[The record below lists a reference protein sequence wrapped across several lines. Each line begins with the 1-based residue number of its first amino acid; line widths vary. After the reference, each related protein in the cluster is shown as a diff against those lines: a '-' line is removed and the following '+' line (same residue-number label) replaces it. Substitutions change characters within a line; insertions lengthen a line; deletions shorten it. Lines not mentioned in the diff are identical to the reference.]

1 MPDDAV
7 AGIHREGRLDSC
19 ANCGA
24 VLVGEFCHGCGQ
36 KRFVE
41 RDRRLGHLLREFA
54 ASATDLDSRVWR
66 TLRALLFQPGLLSRE
81 YMLGRRARWLSPAS
95 LFLAVSVVYFL
106 APIHGGDLTL
116 QFNSQVPARI
126 RALAIGPDAS
136 LSEEQLRFSGQAHSR
151 FTSNWIDE
159 RVRERDAAARE
170 ASHGANGYAYRDYRL
185 AYDARADD
193 VSKALVIL
201 HVPFAALALMVL
213 FARQRRYFA
222 EHFVVA
228 LHYFAFWLIALEVI
242 SQLSNLAGLLPPA
255 WVPPQSVYDWIMRT
269 LLPVYAV
276 LALRRAYAVGWFGAF
291 VAASGMLAVVIIAN
305 LYVYRAIQFMVTFA
319 LT

>member
-1 MPDDAV
+1 M
-7 AGIHREGRLDSC
+7 DSC

-24 VLVGEFCHGCGQ
+24 VLVGEFCHRCGQ

-54 ASATDLDSRVWR
+54 SSATDLDSRVWR

-81 YMLGRRARWLSPAS
+81 YLRGRRADWLSPAS
-95 LFLAVSVVYFL
+95 LFLAVSLVYFL

-116 QFNSQVPARI
+116 QFNSQVSARI
-126 RALAIGPDAS
+126 RALAIGPDVN
-136 LSEEQLRFSGQAHSR
+136 LSEEQLRFPGQSHSR
-151 FTSNWIDE
+151 ITSNWIDE
-159 RVRERDAAARE
+159 RVRKRDAAARE
-170 ASHGANGYAYRDYRL
+170 ASHGAGGYTYRDYRL
-185 AYDARADD
+185 AYDAMADN

-201 HVPFAALALMVL
+201 HVPFAALALMAL

-228 LHYFAFWLIALEVI
+228 LHYFAFWLVALEVI
-242 SQLSNLAGLLPPA
+242 SQLNNLAGLLPPA
-255 WVPPQSVYDWIMRT
+255 WAPPQSTYDWTMRT
-269 LLPVYAV
+269 LLPVHAI
-276 LALRRAYAVGWFGAF
+276 LALRRAYDVGWFKAF
-291 VAASGMLAVVIIAN
+291 IAAFGMLAVVILAN
-305 LYVYRAIQFMVTFA
+305 LYVYRTIQFLATFV

>member
-1 MPDDAV
+1 M
-7 AGIHREGRLDSC
+7 DSC

-24 VLVGEFCHGCGQ
+24 ALVGEFCHRCGQ

-54 ASATDLDSRVWR
+54 ASATDLDGRVWR
-66 TLRALLFQPGLLSRE
+66 SLRALVFQPGLLSRE
-81 YMLGRRARWLSPAS
+81 YLLGRRVRWLSPAS

-116 QFNSQVPARI
+116 QFNQQVSARI
-126 RALAIGPDAS
+126 RALAVEPGER
-136 LSEEQLRFSGQAHSR
+136 LSEAQLGFSGQSHSR
-151 FTSNWIDE
+151 FTSSWIDK
-159 RVRERDAAARE
+159 RVKTRDAAARK
-170 ASHGANGYAYRDYRL
+170 ASHGTQGYTHGDYRR

-201 HVPFAALALMVL
+201 HVPLAALALMLL

-228 LHYFAFWLIALEVI
+228 LHYFAFWLVALEII
-242 SQLSNLAGLLPPA
+242 SQLSNLAASLPPGWEPDQA
-255 WVPPQSVYDWIMRT
+255 VYDWIMRT

-276 LALRRAYAVGWFGAF
+276 LALRRAYAVGWLKA
-291 VAASGMLAVVIIAN
+291 VLAASGMLAVVIVAN
-305 LYVYRAIQFMVTFA
+305 LHLYRAVQFMVTFA